1 MGNAIANIVFK
12 KGEDDLQAKYDS
24 VNQIPIKTI
33 KGEEG
38 LVADHVGGKK
48 LYLIVNVAS
57 KWGMAKVNFIQLI
70 QLYNEFRDMGLEVL
84 AFPCNQFN
92 NGEPGTNEE
101 IEFNLRSKLGAEF
114 PIFEKVEVNGKNPHE
129 IFRYLRCN
137 PVSDLWDPKKKR
149 AKEIPWNFAKFL
161 CNSEG

>member
-33 KGEEG
+33 RGEEG

-57 KWGMAKVNFIQLI
+57 K
-70 QLYNEFRDMGLEVL
+70 
-84 AFPCNQFN
+84 
-92 NGEPGTNEE
+92 
-101 IEFNLRSKLGAEF
+101 
-114 PIFEKVEVNGKNPHE
+114 
-129 IFRYLRCN
+129 
-137 PVSDLWDPKKKR
+137 
-149 AKEIPWNFAKFL
+149 
-161 CNSEG
+161 